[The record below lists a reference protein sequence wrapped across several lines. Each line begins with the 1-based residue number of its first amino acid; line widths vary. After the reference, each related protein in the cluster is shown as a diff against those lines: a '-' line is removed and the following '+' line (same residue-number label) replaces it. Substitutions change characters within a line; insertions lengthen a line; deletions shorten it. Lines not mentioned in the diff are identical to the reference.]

1 MFMSRVEFN
10 NPSFK
15 KNLFN
20 VRYSTRHSDILY
32 IPYGLYSVL
41 LMYIFLSCVICI
53 FHWFKK
59 KNKTSKGFR
68 PWKIEYKIKCSLY
81 MGKRFQLSFSD
92 SCREIVLVEATRDS
106 EGSYVFEKQKS
117 GFFFSFLPKP
127 DC

>member
-59 KNKTSKGFR
+59 KKQN
-68 PWKIEYKIKCSLY
+68 IE
-81 MGKRFQLSFSD
+81 R
-92 SCREIVLVEATRDS
+92 
-106 EGSYVFEKQKS
+106 
-117 GFFFSFLPKP
+117 LPP
-127 DC
+127 MEDRI